1 MTATIR
7 RAGIAIGSFVI
18 ALLCIALVGGVI
30 PQLLGAATNPIVA
43 IVLGGLIYRDIVRR
57 EHPASEPATR

>member
-57 EHPASEPATR
+57 ERHASEPATR